1 MKQIVCAVML
11 MSLLVVTGCQK
22 RTGGVAVID
31 LDKVASAMGWLQDM
45 QKNLQGA
52 DAELRNQLD
61 GILKGS
67 LKSIDEAKQQVA
79 KDAKLTEDQI
89 TVLNSVKDPRELE
102 ALPLSK
108 DQREKLMEA
117 VNKANT
123 AWQGALNQYQQLL
136 QGRRAALIVGY
147 RDRVRPI
154 AQSVAAAK
162 GMTVVLTTADNVLYF
177 DTQQADIT
185 DAVIAELKKM
195 PPAPPPV
202 PTPAPAPAPAPATP
216 APSTTPPATPAK

>member
-11 MSLLVVTGCQK
+11 MSLLAVTGCQK
-22 RTGGVAVID
+22 PSGGVAVID

-67 LKSIDEAKQQVA
+67 LKAIEDAKEQVA

-89 TVLNSVKDPRELE
+89 KLLNSVKDPRELE
-102 ALPLSK
+102 ALPLTK
-108 DQREKLMEA
+108 DQRDKLNEA

-123 AWQGALNQYQQLL
+123 SWQGALNQYQQLL

-154 AQSVAAAK
+154 AQSVAASK
-162 GMTVVLTTADNVLYF
+162 GLTVVLTTADNVLYF
-177 DTQQADIT
+177 DAQQADIT
-185 DAVIAELKKM
+185 DTVITELKKM

-202 PTPAPAPAPAPATP
+202 PAPAPPATTT
-216 APSTTPPATPAK
+216 PSTPATPATPAK